1 MSGRY
6 KNNFIHCRNQLD
18 VIAKTATKPKDV
30 GVLYCIL
37 NDEIFVFQSFKV
49 IPISLEQFAEGLNI
63 DLNVA
68 QVIIHHQTQTIQE
81 AHDIIAKNEREYEE
95 QLKREAETKAAE
107 EKAAA
112 EKVEP
117 EYIEPE
123 VTEAAEAEKI
133 SIEEAKTK
141 ITEKIEEAKETLEDT
156 KETLGEKVLDAAKD
170 LAKETIEIARLIK
183 EVKDLKNE
191 LMKYKELYGE
201 LPVVKSEE

>member
-81 AHDIIAKNEREYEE
+81 AHDIIAENEREYEE
-95 QLKREAETKAAE
+95 QLKREAEEKAAE
-107 EKAAA
+107 EKVAA
-112 EKVEP
+112 EKEEP

-123 VTEAAEAEKI
+123 VAEAEKI
-133 SIEEAKTK
+133 SIEEAKIK